1 MKETREV
8 LLTSDTS
15 GESWSAAMW
24 DPLTGSM
31 LSQFRNASPLASNAM
46 QLLNVSYLL
55 AADATKPRI
64 HIWPVNSQ
72 VPLSNLRLTTPG
84 KVSAMSC
91 TSCGTYIAASVDEKV
106 FIWQTSTGRLLR
118 TLARHYQTVTCLKF
132 SLDSSHLAS
141 GGQDG
146 LVFVYSV
153 ARVINNYKEANPLHG
168 FSDHTL
174 AVKGIYFGAFGARCR
189 VVTVSLDRTARI
201 YDANSGVQLLTL
213 VFDVPLTSVCLDKR
227 ECNMFVG
234 CTNGHIRQFDLRN
247 PPRGQEHHVPGD
259 KEEKGNTFKG
269 HTNGITNLSVSID
282 CVTLVSGGADGT
294 VNIWNIPSRQII
306 RSIQHKGGITNV
318 LLVPHH
324 SNFDV
329 NLLNPKVLVK
339 PLQRIDNEGAN
350 DILAIVKHGEDDL
363 LNPQEFFEESG
374 EGHGNGEMEK
384 KLSESRAEIERLR
397 KINSEMYKYA
407 VRGVLHKE

>member
-31 LSQFRNASPLASNAM
+31 LSQFRNASPLASNSL
-46 QLLNVSYLL
+46 QLLKDSYLL

-72 VPLSNLRLTTPG
+72 VPLPNLRLTTPG

-132 SLDSSHLAS
+132 SVDGSHLAT

-153 ARVINNYKEANPLHG
+153 AGVINNYKEAHPLHG

-189 VVTVSLDRTARI
+189 VVSVSLDRTARI

-213 VFDVPLTSVCLDKR
+213 VLDVPLTSVCLDKR

-234 CTNGHIRQFDLRN
+234 CTNGHIRQFDLRS
-247 PPRGQEHHVPGD
+247 PPRGREHHVPGD
-259 KEEKGNTFKG
+259 KEGKGIFFKG
-269 HTNGITNLSVSID
+269 HTSGVNNLSVSID
-282 CVTLVSGGADGT
+282 CVTLVSGAADGN

-318 LLVPHH
+318 LLVPHYA
-324 SNFDV
+324 NFDV
-329 NLLNPKVLVK
+329 NILKPKLFVK
-339 PLQRIDNEGAN
+339 PLQRIGNEGVN
-350 DILAIVKHGEDDL
+350 DVLEIVKCGDDDL
-363 LNPQEFFEESG
+363 LNPEEFFEESG
-374 EGHGNGEMEK
+374 EGDGNGELER
-384 KLSESRAEIERLR
+384 KLSESRAEVERLR
-397 KINSEMYKYA
+397 KINSEMYKYG
-407 VRGVLHKE
+407 VRCLMHKK